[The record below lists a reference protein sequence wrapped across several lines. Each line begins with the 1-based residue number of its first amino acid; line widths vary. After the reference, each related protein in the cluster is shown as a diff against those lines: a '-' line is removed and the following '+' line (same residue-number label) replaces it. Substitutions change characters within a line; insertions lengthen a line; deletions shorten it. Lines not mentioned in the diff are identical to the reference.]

1 MTLGAAPSR
10 FAPKMILAE
19 WRALWCFSA
28 LARHIGEAM
37 PAVRRARSSGG
48 RRSTRLHRRIS
59 HDSRG
64 RTVAICAK
72 NDVGGMEGFIGVLG
86 TVGGA
91 LRMNA
96 GAHGTQIGS
105 YVRGVNLYPFCAISG
120 GGTVSRANSRAQ
132 TANGLAWSD
141 VDHLRRSEGKFSL
154 RQDIRPL
161 ARLRGQLA
169 IFADPAGQ
177 ESFGSYFDPLLKQ
190 RGDFFA
196 QIGGVVQ
203 TRELEAFER
212 GVGRFVQVMPR
223 WSHPLGSHG

>member
-1 MTLGAAPSR
+1 
-10 FAPKMILAE
+10 
-19 WRALWCFSA
+19 
-28 LARHIGEAM
+28 
-37 PAVRRARSSGG
+37 
-48 RRSTRLHRRIS
+48 
-59 HDSRG
+59 
-64 RTVAICAK
+64 
-72 NDVGGMEGFIGVLG
+72 MEGLIGFLG

-96 GAHGTQIGS
+96 GAHGMQIGS
-105 YVRGVNLYPFCAISG
+105 YVREVKLHPFRKVSG

-161 ARLRGQLA
+161 VRLRGQLA

-177 ESFGSYFDPLLKQ
+177 ESFGTYFDPLLKQ
-190 RGDFFA
+190 RGDFFT

>member
-1 MTLGAAPSR
+1 
-10 FAPKMILAE
+10 
-19 WRALWCFSA
+19 
-28 LARHIGEAM
+28 
-37 PAVRRARSSGG
+37 
-48 RRSTRLHRRIS
+48 
-59 HDSRG
+59 
-64 RTVAICAK
+64 
-72 NDVGGMEGFIGVLG
+72 MEGLIGVLG

-96 GAHGTQIGS
+96 GAYGTQIGS
-105 YVRGVNLYPFCAISG
+105 YVREAELYQFRKVSG

-141 VDHLRRSEGKFSL
+141 VDHLRWSEGKFSL
-154 RQDIRPL
+154 RQEIRPL

-177 ESFGSYFDPLLKQ
+177 ESFGTYFDPLLKQ

>member
-1 MTLGAAPSR
+1 
-10 FAPKMILAE
+10 
-19 WRALWCFSA
+19 
-28 LARHIGEAM
+28 
-37 PAVRRARSSGG
+37 
-48 RRSTRLHRRIS
+48 
-59 HDSRG
+59 
-64 RTVAICAK
+64 
-72 NDVGGMEGFIGVLG
+72 
-86 TVGGA
+86 
-91 LRMNA
+91 MNA

-141 VDHLRRSEGKFSL
+141 VDHLRRGEGKFTL
-154 RQDIRPL
+154 RQDIRLL
-161 ARLRGQLA
+161 ARLRRQFA
-169 IFADPAGQ
+169 ILADPAGQ

-212 GVGRFVQVMPR
+212 GVGRFVQVIPR
-223 WSHPLGSHG
+223 WSHPLRSHD